1 MIKNISNLGDAAVY
15 CDFGSEVNQQINS
28 NVINYF
34 NKLTELRDL
43 KKDTGIINLT
53 PSYNKLIV
61 SFDLSLTNFN
71 DVKKI
76 IEDLEINVQK
86 NSTPKK
92 ISIPI
97 CTEEQF
103 ALDFQR
109 LNKLTNKSK
118 EEILELFLSKEYFCY
133 MTGFIAGMPFLG
145 DIDQTIQCPRLETP
159 RVKVPE
165 GSIGLTEQFTNIYT
179 SESPGGWN
187 IIGNTPLKIFNK
199 SNELNPNLINPGDKI
214 QFYQITKKE
223 YDNWK

>member
-34 NKLTELRDL
+34 NKLTELREL
-43 KKDTGIINLT
+43 KKDSGIINLT

-214 QFYQITKKE
+214 QFYQITKEE

>member
-34 NKLTELRDL
+34 NKLTELREL

-61 SFDLSLTNFN
+61 SFDLTLTNFN

-76 IEDLEINVQK
+76 IEDLEINTQK
-86 NSTPKK
+86 NSIPKK

-214 QFYQITKKE
+214 QFYQITKEE

>member
-34 NKLTELRDL
+34 NKLTELREL

-118 EEILELFLSKEYFCY
+118 EEILKLFLSKEYFCY

-214 QFYQITKKE
+214 QFYQITKEE